1 MMERK
6 QCVWIVRYG
15 LTEHPLVEN
24 VGPFDSDIDPQEG
37 IEHAK
42 CIAQRIAKSGKD
54 APKIVFSSPFLRTTH
69 TAHVIALEQAED
81 VSVKLEEGLWEWL
94 TPSLLVEP
102 NGVKTEPKSPL
113 ELAVKFD
120 TIDTDYKSVNP
131 VEPDES
137 TNVPAGAPH
146 FVESEEKLIQRCEL
160 TISRLLDAVSGEN
173 IAIVS
178 HAPCDQ
184 AIALYLEGAGSV
196 KESKLGP
203 WPLGGITMFA
213 RTISADGTEGEWTMD
228 MYGNTDH
235 MPGMYKPGIKQ
246 WSLPCLAKT
255 PEQQ

>member
-69 TAHVIALEQAED
+69 TAHIIALEQAED

-160 TISRLLDAVSGEN
+160 TISRLLDGSIWKEPEASKSQSLDLG
-173 IAIVS
+173 
-178 HAPCDQ
+178 H
-184 AIALYLEGAGSV
+184 LEA
-196 KESKLGP
+196 
-203 WPLGGITMFA
+203 
-213 RTISADGTEGEWTMD
+213 
-228 MYGNTDH
+228 
-235 MPGMYKPGIKQ
+235 
-246 WSLPCLAKT
+246 LPCLHGQFRPMVPKENGRWTCTETRITCLECTSLASSNGVFRVLRLNNNKHE
-255 PEQQ
+255 PC